1 VEREDLE
8 DLIQNFGIAVLGK
21 DQESADDV
29 QPTADHSH
37 VNIKALIDELFH
49 PSSTTTTTTTTPA
62 TTSTQ
67 RLPIKAHELG
77 WDLSPIDLVMANSVL
92 EPVFSDDQKQRGARD
107 HETSSYLTESPYLAS
122 LGLAK
127 PPPRSGKSL
136 EDAEISLSKGQ
147 LIDKPTLPVLDTRRA
162 NFLLVNGRKRS
173 KTGRKLP
180 NSNRSK
186 SKDNRG
192 SRPRFGQKT
201 SQKTGHQQLKK
212 KKKCEHDAD
221 DILWRET
228 VSHQN
233 FVTTS
238 PHPFIRSDDTTTTE
252 TPMMDISPF
261 LQPPAALSGISEN
274 DHHHHQ
280 EHQEESQEDSHQ
292 ALLQSALGQV
302 KADVISQQ
310 SRRHPP
316 SGPRANKKGKFVVR
330 GKIRFKNRKKK
341 GRSSSS
347 SVFQDKKS
355 SANVFQAPR
364 LPPQPSRRRGKKSD
378 DIDRNHHVNH
388 QHLSDEELEEVIF
401 QETSSFSSDLTP
413 QTSDSSSTLQ
423 LDRADSLQIQET
435 KNTKF
440 RPADDN
446 SALPVTEVH
455 RVQDEHIHH
464 HLMMSVTRSSPS
476 ITGDCV
482 TSGEGLHA
490 DLGSGCQV
498 RRVRSIIVQD
508 VW

>member
-1 VEREDLE
+1 M
-8 DLIQNFGIAVLGK
+8 
-21 DQESADDV
+21 
-29 QPTADHSH
+29 
-37 VNIKALIDELFH
+37 
-49 PSSTTTTTTTTPA
+49 

-77 WDLSPIDLVMANSVL
+77 WELSPIDLVMANSVL
-92 EPVFSDDQKQRGARD
+92 EPVFSDDQKQQRGARD
-107 HETSSYLTESPYLAS
+107 HETSSYLTESPYLAT

-136 EDAEISLSKGQ
+136 EDAEISLTKGQ

-180 NSNRSK
+180 NSSTHRSR

-201 SQKTGHQQLKK
+201 SQKTGHQQKQK

-238 PHPFIRSDDTTTTE
+238 PHPFIRSDDTSTTE

-261 LQPPAALSGISEN
+261 LQPPALSGISDN
-274 DHHHHQ
+274 DNHHLQ
-280 EHQEESQEDSHQ
+280 EHQEESQEDSQ

-316 SGPRANKKGKFVVR
+316 SGPKANKKGKFVVR

-347 SVFQDKKS
+347 VFQDKKS
-355 SANVFQAPR
+355 SANV
-364 LPPQPSRRRGKKSD
+364 
-378 DIDRNHHVNH
+378 
-388 QHLSDEELEEVIF
+388 
-401 QETSSFSSDLTP
+401 
-413 QTSDSSSTLQ
+413 
-423 LDRADSLQIQET
+423 
-435 KNTKF
+435 
-440 RPADDN
+440 
-446 SALPVTEVH
+446 
-455 RVQDEHIHH
+455 
-464 HLMMSVTRSSPS
+464 
-476 ITGDCV
+476 
-482 TSGEGLHA
+482 
-490 DLGSGCQV
+490 
-498 RRVRSIIVQD
+498 
-508 VW
+508 